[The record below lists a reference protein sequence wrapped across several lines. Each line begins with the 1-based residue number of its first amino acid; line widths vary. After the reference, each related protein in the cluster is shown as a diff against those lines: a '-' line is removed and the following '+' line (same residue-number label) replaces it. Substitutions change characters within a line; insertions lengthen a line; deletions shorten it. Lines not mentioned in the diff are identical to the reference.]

1 MDTIERL
8 ERLLEYAQR
17 IKDRTAVELEDTLPE
32 ELVELLIAIE
42 TQADRN

>member
-1 MDTIERL
+1 MEAIERL

-17 IKDRTAVELEDTLPE
+17 IKDRTAVELEDALPP
-32 ELVELLIAIE
+32 ELVDLLIAIE